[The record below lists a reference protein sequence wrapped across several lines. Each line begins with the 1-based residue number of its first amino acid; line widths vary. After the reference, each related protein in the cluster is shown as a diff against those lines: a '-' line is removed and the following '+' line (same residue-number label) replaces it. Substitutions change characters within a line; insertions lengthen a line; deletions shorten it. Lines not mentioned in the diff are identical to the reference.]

1 MASFDGPNF
10 KMTDGSYVQTKAID
24 VGSSTDISPYL
35 SLIREDAILNGN
47 RAVIFDVYWNVGFLE
62 TETPKKSGWSLSS
75 VKLSTRNLCLLLGL
89 PNPFHDNLKDL
100 YRFFAS
106 KFVTFV
112 GVQIEEDLILLRENH
127 GLVIRNAIE
136 VGKLAAKALGTL
148 VLEYLGTRELAHR
161 VLWSDLSRLDSIESK
176 WEDKSS
182 EERLEAAA
190 IEGWLISNVWDQLNE

>member
-1 MASFDGPNF
+1 MSSFDGPKF

-35 SLIREDAILNGN
+35 SLLREDSILNGN
-47 RAVIFDVYWNVGFLE
+47 RAVIFDVYWDVGFLKPE
-62 TETPKKSGWSLSS
+62 TKKSGWTLSS
-75 VKLSTRNLCLLLGL
+75 VKLSTKNLCLFLRL

-112 GVQIEEDLILLRENH
+112 GVQIEEDLTLLEENH

-136 VGKLAAKALGTL
+136 IGKLAAKAEGTL
-148 VLEYLGTRELAHR
+148 LLEYLGTRELAHR
-161 VLWSDLSRLDSIESK
+161 VLWSDLSQLDSIESK
-176 WEDKSS
+176 WEEKGS
-182 EERLEAAA
+182 EEHLEAAA
-190 IEGWLISNVWDQLNE
+190 IEGWLIYNVWDKLSDE

>member
-1 MASFDGPNF
+1 MASFDGPKF
-10 KMTDGSYVQTKAID
+10 KMTDGTYVQTKSIN

-35 SLIREDAILNGN
+35 SLLREDSISNSN
-47 RAVIFDVYWNVGFLE
+47 RAVIFDVNWE
-62 TETPKKSGWSLSS
+62 TETKPSKWSLSS
-75 VKLSTRNLCLLLGL
+75 VKLSTRSLCLFLKL

-112 GVQIEEDLILLRENH
+112 GVQIEEDLNLLRENH
-127 GLVIRNAIE
+127 GVVIRNVIE
-136 VGKLAAKALGTL
+136 VGKLAAKTRGTL
-148 VLEYLGTRELAHR
+148 LLEYLGTRELAHR

-176 WEDKSS
+176 WEERGF

-190 IEGWLISNVWDQLNE
+190 IEGWLIFNVWDQLSE